1 MARNVL
7 LAVELFSNDQSCKC
21 SNLCVRMFHAAGP
34 RHRLFRR
41 TGLMRRGLVRA
52 PFLLPPQPPSCVT
65 GQPLPV
71 ALFGRSVPALHRSCS
86 VAKFRGIMHLTYR
99 DPLAHTGM
107 VSAAPRAVEAGAP
120 DRTAA
125 LEAAFHHWWAR
136 NDHFLSAGSCG
147 DVVGLLEALGSAAL
161 TNPSSSSSSG
171 SRAL

>member
-21 SNLCVRMFHAAGP
+21 SNVCVRMFHAAGP

-120 DRTAA
+120 HTYGP
-125 LEAAFHHWWAR
+125 LQVAFPPLVAVYG
-136 NDHFLSAGSCG
+136 HFSFSL
-147 DVVGLLEALGSAAL
+147 
-161 TNPSSSSSSG
+161 
-171 SRAL
+171 